1 MPRPK
6 IHDEKLRDRLIEEAG
21 RLLAEEGPT
30 SLSLRRLAADAGT
43 STSAVYSLFGGKSEL
58 IRAVFLEASR
68 RFGERLA
75 SVERSD
81 DPADDLRRLGL
92 AYREFAVANPNLYAV
107 LFSRP
112 MPDFEPDEDAKR
124 ESLGNFTPLAEMVGV
139 AIEQGVVDGEAS
151 TVAMGLWAIVHG
163 LVTLE
168 LQGNLPEGL
177 DPAAQYEEVMMRTLR
192 GWLA

>member
-1 MPRPK
+1 MPRPRT
-6 IHDEKLRDRLIEEAG
+6 HDEKLRDRLLEEAG
-21 RLLAEEGPT
+21 RRVAEEGPT

-75 SVERSD
+75 TVETSD

-124 ESLGNFTPLAEMVGV
+124 ESLGNFTPLAEMVGT
-139 AIEQGVVDGEAS
+139 AIEKGVVEGEPG